1 MCTSVRWARGGIEA
15 ISPPATQDGS
25 SMGAAMLEVVGYL
38 EAAAAVAAMV
48 VRILVSGIG
57 IESWK
62 GRGG

>member
-1 MCTSVRWARGGIEA
+1 
-15 ISPPATQDGS
+15 
-25 SMGAAMLEVVGYL
+25 MGAAMLEVVGYL